1 MQKSRPSHIID
12 LTKVEGDGRIR
23 CPKCGVEISPDDTS
37 DKIYT
42 VLEPVL
48 RDDSLTT
55 IVLQCNKC
63 MSKIEL
69 VGFGSL
75 DEEESGFPN

>member
-1 MQKSRPSHIID
+1 MQGSQPYIID
-12 LTKVEGDGRIR
+12 LTNVEGDGRIK
-23 CPKCGVEISPDDTS
+23 CPKCGVEISPEDTS

-69 VGFGSL
+69 VGFGRL
-75 DEEESGFPN
+75 NEEKSDFQN